1 MLPTHYQSVFW
12 AAESSIGRRTIRS
25 GGLITVLSEAF
36 SRDFLTASKYGWPDG
51 GMLDVNP
58 LMRITKDLI
67 MDLWS
72 VLEER
77 IKQHGVRVEERLELL
92 AGLKSD
98 HETGGAVISER
109 KEMLVLRVDDMAARS
124 KEALRV

>member
-1 MLPTHYQSVFW
+1 
-12 AAESSIGRRTIRS
+12 
-25 GGLITVLSEAF
+25 
-36 SRDFLTASKYGWPDG
+36 
-51 GMLDVNP
+51 
-58 LMRITKDLI
+58 